1 MILYT
6 QEKIAQA
13 NELTVIEF
21 TFFNYKAMF

>member
-13 NELTVIEF
+13 KELTVIEC

>member
-13 NELTVIEF
+13 NELAVIKCIF
-21 TFFNYKAMF
+21 LNYKAMF

>member
-13 NELTVIEF
+13 NELAVIKSIF
-21 TFFNYKAMF
+21 LNYKAMF